1 MSESKVNGVSD
12 ILSNSEVTDESDKE
26 TRKWSL
32 PVKDI
37 YQLALKFFR
46 DMEGKILNLSYE
58 DKIKLVAFSKQVAFG
73 KCNEETLPQLGV
85 LDVIG
90 RNRRLAWKELG
101 DMSSEEAMTNFID
114 LLLSKC
120 FLFKPFIDA
129 HLAQKQEVNQTPK
142 IENMKEEEKLNN
154 GQINDIQVNQDASI
168 DEKKRRLIQD
178 ALNQQTYVQFRVYA
192 EDQFPGNP
200 EQQAVLVRQLQDQ
213 HYLQYMQQILLAH
226 EQQSHANNKYLT
238 DVISESGIIQ
248 TSEEDISEI
257 EPANMWTLT
266 NIKSFKDHIKKEG
279 GDAIIK
285 IGHGETVTVRV
296 PTHEGGSCLYWEF
309 CTDHYDLGF
318 GIYFEWNKSPTNQ
331 LSVHVSETDDE
342 VISDDAAY
350 DDDDDDEEEDDN
362 SEVDYEDDYEID
374 EDETQILPK
383 DSVRGGSRHSTT
395 QSRKTTRIVNRSP
408 FSIIS
413 PIMRRDCHQ
422 EVYAGS
428 HCYPGEGV
436 YLLKFDNSYSLWRS
450 KTLYYRVYYT
460 R

>member
-1 MSESKVNGVSD
+1 
-12 ILSNSEVTDESDKE
+12 
-26 TRKWSL
+26 
-32 PVKDI
+32 
-37 YQLALKFFR
+37 
-46 DMEGKILNLSYE
+46 
-58 DKIKLVAFSKQVAFG
+58 
-73 KCNEETLPQLGV
+73 
-85 LDVIG
+85 
-90 RNRRLAWKELG
+90 
-101 DMSSEEAMTNFID
+101 MSSKDAMSNFID
-114 LLLSKC
+114 LLDLKC
-120 FLFKPFIDA
+120 ILFKPYIDA
-129 HLAQKQEVNQTPK
+129 HVAQ
-142 IENMKEEEKLNN
+142 KEEENRKARE
-154 GQINDIQVNQDASI
+154 QIEREEKVKSEQVNGNEVSQETSI
-168 DEKKRRLIQD
+168 EEKKRRLIQD
-178 ALNQQTYVQFRVYA
+178 ALNQQTYAQFRAYA

-213 HYLQYMQQILLAH
+213 HYLQYMQQILHAH
-226 EQQSHANNKYLT
+226 EQQNADNKVI
-238 DVISESGIIQ
+238 DVIADSGIVQ
-248 TSEEDISEI
+248 TPEEEISEI
-257 EPANMWTLT
+257 GPANMWTLT
-266 NIKSFKDHIKKEG
+266 NIKSFKEHIRKEG

-331 LSVHVSETDDE
+331 VSVHVSETDDE
-342 VISDDAAY
+342 MISDVDAAY
-350 DDDDDDEEEDDN
+350 DEEEDDEDN
-362 SEVDYEDDYEID
+362 SELDYEDEYEN
-374 EDETQILPK
+374 EDEETQLYQGQK
-383 DSVRGGSRHSTT
+383 DTESGRTGS
-395 QSRKTTRIVNRSP
+395 QPRKTTKIVNRSP